1 MFRSVWVLFLFPLLV
16 ACSREEP
23 TQSPRFVDVAQ
34 TAGLDFVHYNGAQ
47 GDYFYVETFGS
58 GAAFLDYDGDGWQD
72 IYLVNSTYLTGL
84 APQPLP
90 TDKLYRNRGDGRFD
104 AAPGSGDSGYGTG
117 VAAADWDNDGDQDLY
132 VTRFG
137 PNALYRNDAGKFTD
151 SDSAKRAGVDD
162 GRWGASCG
170 FLDYDLDGDLDLFVA
185 NYVDF
190 TTANNVV
197 CKRGDIHTYCDPD
210 EYGPTSDLLYRND
223 GQSQFTDITYEAG
236 ITLEGPGLGVAFS
249 DYDWDGDTD
258 IYVAN
263 DGTLNFLY
271 ENRQTHFVETGL
283 TTGGRYN
290 QDGRAE
296 AGMGV
301 DFGDWDNDGNQ
312 DLFVTNFAHETNTLY
327 HNDGQGQFA
336 DISAGVGLFEPSY
349 NPLGFGTKFLDV
361 DLDGDLDLF
370 VANGHVLDIVEQID
384 STLSYAQTNQ
394 ILRNETNA
402 WDAVSTEPKLRKFV
416 DISSTLGPSFATPN
430 VGRGAALAD
439 YDNDGDLDLLV
450 CSVASPARLL
460 RNDVGKQ
467 NHWLLV
473 ELVGRQQRDAI
484 GTLVAVTAGVHRQ
497 VRERQSG
504 GSYLSS
510 HDHRLHFGLGA
521 VARVDME
528 VRWPD
533 GTVQTLADVAA
544 DQILRLVQP

>member
-1 MFRSVWVLFLFPLLV
+1 MFRSVCAFFLFSLLV
-16 ACSREEP
+16 ACIREEP
-23 TQSPRFVDVAQ
+23 TQALRFVDVAQ

-84 APQPLP
+84 APEPLP

-104 AAPGSGDSGYGTG
+104 VAPGSGDSGYGTG

-137 PNALYRNDAGKFTD
+137 PNALYRNDAGKFAD
-151 SDSAKRAGVDD
+151 GDSAKRAGVDD

-190 TTANNVV
+190 TTANNII
-197 CKRGDIHTYCDPD
+197 CKRGDIRTYCDPD

-283 TTGGRYN
+283 TAGGRYN

-336 DISAGVGLFEPSY
+336 DISAEVGLFELSY
-349 NPLGFGTKFLDV
+349 NPLGFGTKFFDV

-394 ILRNETNA
+394 ILRNEANA
-402 WDAVSTEPKLRKFV
+402 WDAVSTEPNPRKFV
-416 DISSTLGPSFATPN
+416 DISSTLGPSFATPT
-430 VGRGAALAD
+430 
-439 YDNDGDLDLLV
+439 
-450 CSVASPARLL
+450 SVAARPWPTTTTTAISMCWFALWPAPRACCAMTST
-460 RNDVGKQ
+460 NKITG
-467 NHWLLV
+467 
-473 ELVGRQQRDAI
+473 
-484 GTLVAVTAGVHRQ
+484 
-497 VRERQSG
+497 
-504 GSYLSS
+504 
-510 HDHRLHFGLGA
+510 F
-521 VARVDME
+521 
-528 VRWPD
+528 
-533 GTVQTLADVAA
+533 
-544 DQILRLVQP
+544 